1 MIPTSE
7 YLFSFVIQFTGF
19 FALLF
24 VIIARSGLMSL
35 GALFF
40 IGLCEIM
47 PVLVMVIMRPKG
59 VR

>member
-1 MIPTSE
+1 
-7 YLFSFVIQFTGF
+7 
-19 FALLF
+19 LLF
-24 VIIARSGLMSL
+24 VIIARSGLMPL